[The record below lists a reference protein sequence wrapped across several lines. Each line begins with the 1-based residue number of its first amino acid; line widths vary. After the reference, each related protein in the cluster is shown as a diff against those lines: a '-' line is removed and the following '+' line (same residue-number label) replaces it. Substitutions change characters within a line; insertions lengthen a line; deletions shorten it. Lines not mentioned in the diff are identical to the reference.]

1 MSKHVTYLVRTEPYT
16 YLVRRRYTDFVWLRD
31 TLQKRYIGMLI
42 PSLPPK
48 TYQSGTQT
56 STSLIKNRM
65 RMLGLFL
72 EQLIQIPYVRGDP
85 SVLAFLSVQNEKEF
99 EAAKTAT
106 AIPDLF
112 TDTSAGAI
120 KWRDALRSATIPH
133 NGQRVLMD
141 FISQLEYLEGHLKKL
156 VTATRN
162 LSITAQAKRQSMES
176 LCGTFQEWSKTETEF
191 GNASKFE
198 YPNKSSGIMARVLN
212 SSATTLE
219 GWGKVLSFE
228 PTIIESVVYAGVT
241 YLNQQVDAFKNLIK
255 LRDASIRDLEKAD
268 KSLAVKKAE
277 RESTGNGDKPVSGG
291 VFSFS
296 SKSETLNEA
305 IAREEQEVRAKR
317 RSVEA
322 MARALFFSEID
333 RFNQDRQTTMESAMA
348 CLAASELMVS
358 TKSAKLFAA
367 FFTNMKLDSG
377 EWSTKA
383 KDVLSLQDQVDLQF
397 EDSGNLSGST
407 GSVG

>member
-16 YLVRRRYTDFVWLRD
+16 YLVRRRYTDFVWLRE
-31 TLQKRYIGMLI
+31 TLQKRYIGMLL

-56 STSLIKNRM
+56 TTSHIKNRM

-72 EQLIQIPYVRGDP
+72 EYLVQIPYVRGDP
-85 SVLAFLSVQNEKEF
+85 SVLAFLSVQNEQEF
-99 EAAKTAT
+99 DAAKAAT
-106 AIPDLF
+106 AIADLF

-141 FISQLEYLEGHLKKL
+141 FITQLEYLEGHLKKL
-156 VTATRN
+156 VTATKQ
-162 LSITAQAKRQSMES
+162 LSLTASAKRQSMEN
-176 LCGTFQEWSKTETEF
+176 LCTSFQDWGKTETEF

-198 YPNKSSGIMARVLN
+198 YPNKSSGDMTKVLN
-212 SSATTLE
+212 SSASTLE

-241 YLNQQVDAFKNLIK
+241 YLNQQVEAFKNLIK

-268 KSLAVKKAE
+268 KALAVKKAE
-277 RESTGNGDKPVSGG
+277 RESSGNGDKAVSGS

-296 SKSETLNEA
+296 SKSETLNDS

-333 RFNQDRQTTMESAMA
+333 RFNKDRQNTMESAMA
-348 CLAASELMVS
+348 CLSASELMVS
-358 TKSAKLFAA
+358 TKNAKLFAA
-367 FFTNMKLDSG
+367 FFTSMKLDSS
-377 EWSTKA
+377 EWSTRA
-383 KDVLSLQDQVDLQF
+383 KDVLSLQDQVDLHF
-397 EDSGNLSGST
+397 DETSLK
-407 GSVG
+407 

>member
-1 MSKHVTYLVRTEPYT
+1 
-16 YLVRRRYTDFVWLRD
+16 
-31 TLQKRYIGMLI
+31 
-42 PSLPPK
+42 
-48 TYQSGTQT
+48 
-56 STSLIKNRM
+56 M

-72 EQLIQIPYVRGDP
+72 EYLVQIPYVRGDP
-85 SVLAFLSVQNEKEF
+85 SVLAFLSVQNEQEF
-99 EAAKTAT
+99 DAAKAAT
-106 AIPDLF
+106 AIADLF

-141 FISQLEYLEGHLKKL
+141 FITQLEYLEGHLKKL
-156 VTATRN
+156 VTATKQ
-162 LSITAQAKRQSMES
+162 LSLTASAKRQSMEN
-176 LCGTFQEWSKTETEF
+176 LCTSFQDWGKTETEF

-198 YPNKSSGIMARVLN
+198 YPNKSSGDMTKVLN
-212 SSATTLE
+212 SSASTLE

-241 YLNQQVDAFKNLIK
+241 YLNQQVEAFKNLIK

-268 KSLAVKKAE
+268 KALAVKKAE
-277 RESTGNGDKPVSGG
+277 RESSGNGDKAVSGS

-296 SKSETLNEA
+296 SKSETLNDS

-333 RFNQDRQTTMESAMA
+333 RFNKDRQNTMESAMA
-348 CLAASELMVS
+348 CLSASELMVS
-358 TKSAKLFAA
+358 TKNAKLFAA
-367 FFTNMKLDSG
+367 FFTSMKLDSS
-377 EWSTKA
+377 EWSTRA
-383 KDVLSLQDQVDLQF
+383 KDVLSLQDQVDLHF
-397 EDSGNLSGST
+397 DETSLK
-407 GSVG
+407 